1 MKFWHSQLYQ
11 NKGRQWS
18 CAAFFFWSAVFKIS
32 SFYWSVQLLFEEQA
46 FADKSITL
54 FARLW
59 KVAFTFFFLFCLLT
73 SPSFILSYSLSLWPS
88 LSKQASRQSVQ
99 SSLLIANSHGW
110 MESQLFPSALSMLH
124 FSSYPLLPW
133 LTALV
138 YSLIWFQNNFI
149 KWAGG
154 VHFR

>member
-1 MKFWHSQLYQ
+1 MKFWHSQMYQ

-18 CAAFFFWSAVFKIS
+18 CAAFFFGVQYSKYPVFTEACSYCLKNRR
-32 SFYWSVQLLFEEQA
+32 LLTSPLLYLQDYERWH
-46 FADKSITL
+46 SH
-54 FARLW
+54 
-59 KVAFTFFFLFCLLT
+59 FFFLFCLLT